1 MTDYTAR
8 TDLVPISP
16 AIASGYLVER
26 VVRVSLND
34 AQVELANALEAGD
47 YIAIRNLRLRPA
59 GSGSLLCGRLGGE
72 QRLIT
77 KLNPRATGNKELK
90 ELLRRK
96 EAFEAAQS
104 NAKQGKKGTSAR
116 AARQAEAAAAKERNA
131 ETSRLSRKGRERA
144 ADDCVSLADVK
155 ASEACPAV
163 FRVRARVV
171 DFFPDDLREC
181 TSLRCTNCDATFVQ
195 LVSLLRDGS

>member
-16 AIASGYLVER
+16 AIASGDLVER

-131 ETSRLSRKGRERA
+131 ETSRPSRKGKERA
-144 ADDCVSLADVK
+144 KERPTDDYVSLADVK

-171 DFFPDDLREC
+171 DFFPDDLRDC
-181 TSLRCTNCDATFVQ
+181 TSLRCTNCDATFVH
-195 LVSLLRDGS
+195 LISC